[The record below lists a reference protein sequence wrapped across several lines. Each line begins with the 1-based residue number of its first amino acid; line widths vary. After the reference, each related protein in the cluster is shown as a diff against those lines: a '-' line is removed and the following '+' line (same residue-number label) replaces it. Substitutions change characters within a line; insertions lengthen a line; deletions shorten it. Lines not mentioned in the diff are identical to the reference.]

1 MFGVNI
7 FLDLYQN
14 IDQIIRDEGTI
25 SLTIQLMIYDQDY
38 VVHQQLQLDFYH
50 CLRNPL
56 KELHKLCG
64 FYQDTLGEIHN
75 KIKKILFD
83 FGT

>member
-1 MFGVNI
+1 
-7 FLDLYQN
+7 
-14 IDQIIRDEGTI
+14 
-25 SLTIQLMIYDQDY
+25 MIYDQNY
-38 VVHQQLQLDFYH
+38 VAHRQLQLDFYH

-75 KIKKILFD
+75 RIKEILFA
-83 FGT
+83 FGI